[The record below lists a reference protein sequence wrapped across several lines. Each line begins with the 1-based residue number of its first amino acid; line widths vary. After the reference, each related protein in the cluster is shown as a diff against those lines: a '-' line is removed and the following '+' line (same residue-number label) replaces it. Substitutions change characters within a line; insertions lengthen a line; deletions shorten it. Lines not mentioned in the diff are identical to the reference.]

1 MIYLNNAATTYPKPK
16 EVYEKVDYFF
26 RNNGVNPGRSQ
37 DKKTM
42 DINRVIFDTRE
53 KLAKFFGIED
63 SSNFIFT
70 SGATMSLNLTLKGYL
85 KQNDHLISTKLEH
98 NSVIRPLNKL
108 QNEGRI
114 TVTFVDFNNDGII
127 EVDKI
132 KEAINENTSLIVL
145 SHASNVLGTI
155 NNIEEISKFA
165 RDNNIKLLVDAAQTA
180 GILETDLSKSK
191 IDMLAVPGHKS
202 LYGPPGIGGL
212 YITEDIDL
220 DTILEGGT
228 GSNSL
233 DELQPEIKPD
243 KYESGTLNTL
253 GIVGLGAGI
262 DFIKKIGIKKIYQHE
277 KELLSVFLNGLKDIN
292 NIKIYGTT
300 DLDKKVGV
308 VSINLDNLSAAKF
321 AHILQNRY
329 NISVRAGMHCA
340 PYVHKSLKTDQ
351 KGMVRF
357 SFSYFNT
364 LDEINETLS
373 VIEKIAK
380 KEG

>member
-16 EVYEKVDYFF
+16 EVYEKVDCFF

-42 DINRVIFDTRE
+42 NINRVIFDTRK
-53 KLAKFFGIED
+53 KLADFFGIQN
-63 SSNFIFT
+63 STNFIFT
-70 SGATMSLNLTLKGYL
+70 SGATMSLNLALKGYL
-85 KQNDHLISTKLEH
+85 KQNDHVISTKLEH

-127 EVDKI
+127 DLDKI
-132 KEAINENTSLIVL
+132 KEAKNKNTSLIVL

-155 NNIEEISKFA
+155 NNIEEIAEFA
-165 RDNNIKLLVDAAQTA
+165 GDNNIKLLVDAAQTA
-180 GILETDLSKSK
+180 GILEIDLSKLK
-191 IDMLAVPGHKS
+191 IDLLAVPGHKS

-212 YITEDIDL
+212 YIAKDIVL
-220 DTILEGGT
+220 DTMIEGGT

-233 DELQPEIKPD
+233 DTLQPEIRPD

-262 DFIKKIGIKKIYQHE
+262 DFIKKIGINKIYQHE
-277 KELLSVFLNGLKDIN
+277 KELLSAFLNGLKEID
-292 NIKIYGTT
+292 NIITYGTT

-308 VSINLDNLSAAKF
+308 VSINLKNLNASKF

-340 PYVHKSLKTDQ
+340 PYVHKSLDTVQ

>member
-37 DKKTM
+37 DEKTM

-70 SGATMSLNLTLKGYL
+70 SGATMSLNLALKGYL
-85 KQNDHLISTKLEH
+85 KQNDHVISTKLEH

-108 QNEGRI
+108 QKEGRI
-114 TVTFVDFNNDGII
+114 TVTFVDFNKDGII
-127 EVDKI
+127 DVDKI

-155 NNIEEISKFA
+155 NNIEEIAEFA
-165 RDNNIKLLVDAAQTA
+165 GDNDIKLLVDAAQTA
-180 GILETDLSKSK
+180 GILEIDLSKLK

-212 YITEDIDL
+212 YIKEDIDL
-220 DTILEGGT
+220 DTIIEGGT

-233 DELQPEIKPD
+233 DELQPEIRPD

-253 GIVGLGAGI
+253 GIVGLGAGL
-262 DFIKKIGIKKIYQHE
+262 DFIKKIGIDKIYQHE
-277 KELLSVFLNGLKDIN
+277 RQLLSVFLKGLKEID

>member
-85 KQNDHLISTKLEH
+85 KQNDHVISTKLEH

>member
-1 MIYLNNAATTYPKPK
+1 MIYLNNAATTFPKPK
-16 EVYEKVDYFF
+16 EVYQKVDSFF
-26 RNNGVNPGRSQ
+26 RNKGMNPGRSQ

-53 KLAKFFGIED
+53 KLANFFGIED
-63 SSNFIFT
+63 SSNFVFT
-70 SGATMSLNLTLKGYL
+70 SGATMSLNLALKGYL
-85 KQNDHLISTKLEH
+85 KQNDHVISTKIEH

-108 QNEGRI
+108 QKEGRI
-114 TVTFVDFNNDGII
+114 TVTFVDFNKDGVINL
-127 EVDKI
+127 EDI
-132 KEAINENTSLIVL
+132 KKAKNNNTSLIVL

-155 NNIEEISKFA
+155 NNIEEIAEFTS
-165 RDNNIKLLVDAAQTA
+165 DNNIKLLVDAAQTA
-180 GILETDLSKSK
+180 GILDINLKK
-191 IDMLAVPGHKS
+191 LNIDMLSIPGHKS

-212 YITEDIDL
+212 YISKDIDL
-220 DTILEGGT
+220 DTIIEGGT

-233 DELQPEIKPD
+233 DTLQPELRPD

-262 DFIKKIGIKKIYQHE
+262 DFIENIGIDNIYQHE
-277 KELLSVFLNGLKDIN
+277 KDLLSLFLNGLEE
-292 NIKIYGTT
+292 IKGIKVYGTK
-300 DLDKKVGV
+300 DLNKKVGV
-308 VSINLDNLSAAKF
+308 VSINLKSLSASKF

-329 NISVRAGMHCA
+329 NISVRAGLHCA

-364 LDEINETLS
+364 SEEVNETLT
-373 VIEKIAK
+373 VIDKIAK
-380 KEG
+380 NEG

>member
-16 EVYEKVDYFF
+16 EVYQSVEYFF

-42 DINRVIFDTRE
+42 NINRVIFDIRE
-53 KLAKFFGIED
+53 KLAKFFGIEN

-70 SGATMSLNLTLKGYL
+70 SGATMSLNLALKGYL
-85 KQNDHLISTKLEH
+85 KQNDHVISTKLEH

-108 QNEGRI
+108 QKEGRI
-114 TVTFVDFNNDGII
+114 TVTFVDFNKDGII
-127 EVDKI
+127 EIDKI
-132 KEAINENTSLIVL
+132 KEVINENTSLIVL

-155 NNIEEISKFA
+155 NNIEEIAEFA
-165 RDNNIKLLVDAAQTA
+165 GDNNIKLLVDAAQTA
-180 GILETDLSKSK
+180 GILEIDLSKLK
-191 IDMLAVPGHKS
+191 VDMLAVPGHKS
-202 LYGPPGIGGL
+202 LYGPPGVGGL
-212 YITEDIDL
+212 YIKEDIVL
-220 DTILEGGT
+220 DTIIEGGT

-233 DELQPEIKPD
+233 DELQPEIRPD

-253 GIVGLGAGI
+253 GIVGLGAGVE
-262 DFIKKIGIKKIYQHE
+262 FIQKTGINKIYQHE
-277 KELLSVFLNGLKDIN
+277 RQLLSVFLKGLKDIN

-321 AHILQNRY
+321 AHSLQNRY

-340 PYVHKSLKTDQ
+340 PYVHKSLNTNQ